1 MARKGKGGVG
11 LRERLGENPRAAAG
25 MIAVVMVL
33 GSAAV
38 AWGFV
43 AGTRALERRAG
54 ELLATNEQNI
64 EIVWPTLTAPP
75 EGERA
80 ERTTWLPSKF
90 REELLRTAHEAAAQH
105 PGAFDAMRPRAVGEA
120 LYATGWFASPPSV
133 STVEGG
139 AIRVEGEWRLPAA
152 AVRSA
157 GLDYLVSWDRRRLP
171 HEYPV
176 GQSGQRVIVG
186 VQYAPPSDDGKRDC
200 WTVWP
205 GEDLE
210 AGLVLLRTLRADSAV
225 YADIADI
232 DVSDFAQTGSLTIVT
247 QRGSRVVWGGR
258 PDAFQPGEISAE
270 DKMDRLRTLKQRY
283 GSIDAGQRD
292 IEIAWDRPLV
302 IDSPGG

>member
-1 MARKGKGGVG
+1 MARKGKSGMG

-25 MIAVVMVL
+25 LIAMIMVL
-33 GSAAV
+33 GSAMV

-43 AGTRALERRAG
+43 AGTRALERRAAD
-54 ELLATNEQNI
+54 LLASDGHTI
-64 EIVWPTLTAPP
+64 EIVWPTVEPP
-75 EGERA
+75 PDGERA
-80 ERTTWLPSKF
+80 ELPTWLPAPF
-90 REELLRTAHEAAAQH
+90 REELLRTAQDAAARH
-105 PGAFDAMRPRAVGEA
+105 PGAFDAMRLRAVGEA
-120 LYATGWFASPPSV
+120 LHATGWFAEPPRV

-139 AIRVEGEWRLPAA
+139 AIRVEGDWRPPAA
-152 AVRSA
+152 AIRSA
-157 GLDYLVSWDRRRLP
+157 GLDHLVSWDRRRLP
-171 HEYPV
+171 FEYAV
-176 GQSGQRVIVG
+176 GQSSLRVIVG
-186 VQYAPPSDDGKRDC
+186 VQYAPPGDAGERDC

-205 GEDLE
+205 GEDVE
-210 AGLVLLRTLRADSAV
+210 ASLVLLRTLRADSTI
-225 YADIADI
+225 YADVAAI
-232 DVSDFAQTGSLTIVT
+232 DASDFADTGSLTIVT